1 MGFPLY
7 NMTASTSS
15 GSTCSTDAMNMNDL
29 CMMGSTTT
37 CGREFDTK
45 LVASLQLDPLT
56 YSSIQY
62 VLAAY
67 NGTADNRL
75 QECPEGLFI
84 KSGCPIPK
92 TTAPTAEPT
101 LVPTAEPTSV
111 PTAIPTV
118 EPTAAPT
125 GSPVVSLTGVPTAVA
140 VVTDVPTEVPTSIP
154 TAVPTQALPST
165 PMPTPTA
172 APIVTT
178 GAPPAPELEIYEK
191 QSMAASTVT
200 SIAAASG
207 ALPAAGSVI
216 ASSQPCNIP
225 DNTKLPF
232 PLHPTGIKISD
243 SAAAGAVIFNSLIV
257 GVFTLVMRLILLL
270 FDMKL
275 IPESV
280 VPATLFDGF
289 MDTQGM
295 LRFPSAPL
303 FVLQGLYQGT
313 FLAALLLIRSPPD
326 ELSAVWVAV
335 GVVTTL
341 ICVLIPAVVFIIT
354 KRAIPMDAIFY
365 EDNVELSDIKEY
377 WIGPGEWI
385 SVERNNHWINRYA
398 SVVRSYREKF
408 VYFSTVQ
415 FFTSGLV
422 AIAVSISATGV
433 TCGVIKLSMAAVFIS
448 LALFCVVI
456 MPFCRM
462 CDNHI
467 VAITYLV
474 HGISLACTAVFFIG
488 DKIRFLDVAGVLHYV
503 VLGFLLFKVLV
514 SLVVEIYLFV
524 KDRRLLLQEDYRIKK
539 ASTWSTLDPIEATL
553 SWGSMAAVPDDVPIA
568 ASKISFKYSDQ
579 YNNRTPHDVSMTSM
593 SEPLNL

>member
-1 MGFPLY
+1 MYIKYEGATSMCHGPFVKDYVCGVNPDLGFRSCGSSLTFDYIRFEGIDANKITSITVKPEMGVEYSL
-7 NMTASTSS
+7 SS
-15 GSTCSTDAMNMNDL
+15 CKDVWFRT
-29 CMMGSTTT
+29 
-37 CGREFDTK
+37 F
-45 LVASLQLDPLT
+45 
-56 YSSIQY
+56 
-62 VLAAY
+62 
-67 NGTADNRL
+67 
-75 QECPEGLFI
+75 CPTG
-84 KSGCPIPK
+84 
-92 TTAPTAEPT
+92 
-101 LVPTAEPTSV
+101 VPTSV
-111 PTAIPTV
+111 PTAIPTAV
-118 EPTAAPT
+118 PTATPT
-125 GSPVVSLTGVPTAVA
+125 AIPTVTPTRVTAVPTAVPTSA
-140 VVTDVPTEVPTSIP
+140 PTDVPTVVPTAVPTGVPTSIP
-154 TAVPTQALPST
+154 TSSPETEVPPTVSPPTQI
-165 PMPTPTA
+165 PTTGVP
-172 APIVTT
+172 T

-474 HGISLACTAVFFIG
+474 HGISLTCTGIYFITNNSP
-488 DKIRFLDVAGVLHYV
+488 ILDVAGVLHYIV
-503 VLGFLLFKVLV
+503 MGFLILKVVV
-514 SLVVEIYLFV
+514 SVLIEIYLFST
-524 KDRRLLLQEDYRIKK
+524 DRRIRLQENHWIKK
-539 ASTWSTLDPIEATL
+539 MSILEQVEPT
-553 SWGSMAAVPDDVPIA
+553 SWDDAPVVVQ
-568 ASKISFKYSDQ
+568 KMSFK
-579 YNNRTPHDVSMTSM
+579 SM
-593 SEPLNL
+593 SPRGSPRESECASPLLMSQHVSIGEHDSEGSQFSV